1 MEFCINILLIHRW
14 AAHILFLKGKQ
25 KGYHSLYSYSYKCR
39 AVAWKLL
46 QQSARRLPVVITKK
60 CDKRWVTRK
69 KGGNEETGRTG
80 AICFTQVIANS
91 EDICAVGGW
100 LVVVGGS
107 EDNTGNEDKPSNQ
120 KEGHKIQNHQEA
132 KEHEVRLDT
141 TSKVPCEGKETWF
154 VSNVNL
160 TRGTELL
167 PLLSFYINLLHV
179 YLQSFALTSSTMR
192 KSKEILCI
200 CFWVY
205 AASVSLSRTHLW
217 KIRATAFAALPCEGQ
232 IIKKLYYN
240 NSKFPHN
247 YQVI

>member
-25 KGYHSLYSYSYKCR
+25 KGYNSLYSYSYKCR

-217 KIRATAFAALPCEGQ
+217 KTRATAFAALPCEGQ

>member
-141 TSKVPCEGKETWF
+141 TSKVPCEGEETWF

-160 TRGTELL
+160 TRGGLSCFLYCPFILIYCMCTSNHLHWL
-167 PLLSFYINLLHV
+167 PPQWEKVKKFFAFVSEFTQHLSPSPGHISGKCGRPHLLH
-179 YLQSFALTSSTMR
+179 
-192 KSKEILCI
+192 
-200 CFWVY
+200 
-205 AASVSLSRTHLW
+205 
-217 KIRATAFAALPCEGQ
+217 
-232 IIKKLYYN
+232 
-240 NSKFPHN
+240 FP
-247 YQVI
+247 VKDK